1 MKKIT
6 LLVFSL
12 MTMALVSNAQIID
25 NGQFENWTDSMIGAY
40 TYDSLIHWKTTDLI
54 SQQNGDNH
62 PHSAQPTT
70 DAFASPTAIILTSW
84 SAAGGFIP
92 GIPGAA
98 SNGNVYVNIA
108 GMTITPI
115 GGVPD
120 NVRHAS
126 LMGYYKYAPGT
137 GDSASIEVCLF
148 KRNGANRDT
157 VASGYFHPQLPIG
170 TYTLF
175 TINLTPNSTDTPDS
189 SLIWLQSS
197 PRSPLGSGKTGSV
210 LQVDSLYYQGII
222 GVNEISPLVKS
233 MITYPVPAAND
244 LNVRVEL
251 VSPVNMN
258 YSIESITGKT
268 VLTGTMNGNEQ
279 KIDVSKLANG
289 HYVVNVKDESGQKM
303 ISHKFTVAH

>member
-12 MTMALVSNAQIID
+12 MTLAFVSNAQID
-25 NGQFENWTDSMIGAY
+25 NGDFENWTDSMIGAY
-40 TYDSLIHWKTTDLI
+40 TYDSLIHWKTTDLP

-70 DAFASPTAIILTSW
+70 DAYASPTAILLTSW
-84 SAAGGFIP
+84 SAAAGIFP

-98 SNGNVYVNIA
+98 SNGDVYVNLA
-108 GMTITPI
+108 GMTIAPI

-126 LMGYYKYAPGT
+126 LMGYYKYEPAGA
-137 GDSASIEVCLF
+137 GDIGSIEVCLF

-157 VASGYFHPQLPIG
+157 VASGMFNPQLTISS
-170 TYTLF
+170 YSLF

-189 SLIWLQSS
+189 SLIWIQSS
-197 PRSPLGSGKTGSV
+197 PRSPLGSGKTGTK
-210 LQVDSLYYQGII
+210 LYVDSLYYQGII

-244 LNVRVEL
+244 LNVRLEL
-251 VSPVNMN
+251 VSPMNMN
-258 YSIESITGKT
+258 YSVENITGKT
-268 VLTGTMNGNEQ
+268 VLSGRMNGSEQ
-279 KIDVSKLANG
+279 KIDVSNLSNG
-289 HYVVNVKDESGQKM
+289 HYVVNVNDESGQKM